1 MKKKI
6 LLISSIILG
15 IVIIVITF
23 FIMKNSNTKINES
36 KLESKSTSTSQESI
50 IGQNDINIVSTNVE
64 AETEDEENE
73 STKENEIKDTDEKED
88 IKQETREENNQNT
101 EDKKTENTNEKTTS
115 KVTKEISGTVA
126 KNVEPTPTVPTQN
139 EEPAPQP
146 QQVVEPEPPKPVEEP
161 KVETKKIDLSKY
173 DYYEE
178 SLNGSYKG
186 FIRDD
191 AEMSKLKSLID
202 NAIAEFGYTNVK
214 IVQDSSLTQSGLRSF
229 TANKTNVENSVYNS
243 DGFTICYYAVKE
255 YHISSDGTESLFQ
268 TRSYIKVK

>member
-15 IVIIVITF
+15 VVIICVTIL
-23 FIMKNSNTKINES
+23 IIKNSNTKINES
-36 KLESKSTSTSQESI
+36 KLESTSTSQESI

-64 AETEDEENE
+64 AQTEDEK
-73 STKENEIKDTDEKED
+73 TKDTEEKED
-88 IKQETREENNQNT
+88 IKQETKEENKQET
-101 EDKKTENTNEKTTS
+101 EDKKIENTNEKTTS
-115 KVTKEISGTVA
+115 KVTKDTSGTVA
-126 KNVEPTPTVPTQN
+126 KNVETTPTVPTQN

-178 SLNGSYKG
+178 SINGSYKG
-186 FIRDD
+186 FVRDD
-191 AEMSKLKSLID
+191 AEISKLKSLID
-202 NAIAEFGYTNVK
+202 TCISEFGYTNVK
-214 IVQDSSLTQSGLRSF
+214 IVQDSSLARSGLRSF
-229 TANKTNVENSVYNS
+229 TANKTNVENAVYDS

-255 YHISSDGTESLFQ
+255 YHISNDGTESLFQ

>member
-15 IVIIVITF
+15 VVIIGVTIL
-23 FIMKNSNTKINES
+23 IIKNSKTKINES
-36 KLESKSTSTSQESI
+36 KLESTSTSQESI

-64 AETEDEENE
+64 AQTE
-73 STKENEIKDTDEKED
+73 ENEIKDTEEKED
-88 IKQETREENNQNT
+88 IKQETKEENKQET
-101 EDKKTENTNEKTTS
+101 EDKKIENTNEKTTS
-115 KVTKEISGTVA
+115 KVTKDTSGTVA
-126 KNVEPTPTVPTQN
+126 KNVETTPTVPTQN

-146 QQVVEPEPPKPVEEP
+146 QQVVEPEPPKSVEEP

-178 SLNGSYKG
+178 SINGSYKG
-186 FIRDD
+186 FVRDD

-202 NAIAEFGYTNVK
+202 TCISEFGYTNVK
-214 IVQDSSLTQSGLRSF
+214 VVQDSSLARSGLRSF
-229 TANKTNVENSVYNS
+229 TANKTNVENAVYDS

-255 YHISSDGTESLFQ
+255 YHISNDGTESLFQ

>member
-6 LLISSIILG
+6 LIIFSIILG
-15 IVIIVITF
+15 IITL
-23 FIMKNSNTKINES
+23 ICVTMLLTKKGNTKLNKS
-36 KLESKSTSTSQESI
+36 KLENHSTSTKQESI
-50 IGQNDINIVSTNVE
+50 IGQNDIYDTVATSI
-64 AETEDEENE
+64 ETEDEEN
-73 STKENEIKDTDEKED
+73 KDTKDKIIEE
-88 IKQETREENNQNT
+88 IKQETKEEIKQDT
-101 EDKKTENTNEKTTS
+101 EDKKIENTQEKTTS
-115 KVTKEISGTVA
+115 KVTKEKSGTVV
-126 KNVEPTPTVPTQN
+126 KNVESTSTVPTKN

-146 QQVVEPEPPKPVEEP
+146 QQVVEPEPQKPVEEP

-173 DYYEE
+173 DYYEN

-202 NAIAEFGYTNVK
+202 TCIKEFGYTNVK
-214 IVQDSSLTQSGLRSF
+214 IVQDSSLAQSGARSF
-229 TANKTNVENSVYNS
+229 TANKTNVENAVYDS

-268 TRSYIKVK
+268 TRSYIKVR

>member
-15 IVIIVITF
+15 VVIIGITIF
-23 FIMKNSNTKINES
+23 SIKNSNTKINES

-64 AETEDEENE
+64 AETEDKENE
-73 STKENEIKDTDEKED
+73 STNENEIKDTDEKED
-88 IKQETREENNQNT
+88 IKQETKEENNQNT

-115 KVTKEISGTVA
+115 KVTKETSGTVV
-126 KNVEPTPTVPTQN
+126 KSVEPTPTAPTQS
-139 EEPAPQP
+139 EEPAQQP
-146 QQVVEPEPPKPVEEP
+146 QQVVEPEPQKPVEEP

-178 SLNGSYKG
+178 SINGSYKG
-186 FIRDD
+186 FVRDD

-202 NAIAEFGYTNVK
+202 TCISEFGYTNVK
-214 IVQDSSLTQSGLRSF
+214 IVQDSSLARSGLRSF
-229 TANKTNVENSVYNS
+229 TANKTNVENAVYDS

-255 YHISSDGTESLFQ
+255 YHISND
-268 TRSYIKVK
+268 